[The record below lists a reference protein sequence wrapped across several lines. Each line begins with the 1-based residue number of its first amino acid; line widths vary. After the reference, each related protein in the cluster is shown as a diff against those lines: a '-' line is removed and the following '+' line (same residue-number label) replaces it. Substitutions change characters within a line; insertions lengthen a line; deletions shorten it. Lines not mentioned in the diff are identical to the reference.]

1 MLTLSWSLLVAIHP
15 KGKCSV
21 SVFPRGVYDV
31 GSFSRSRGLRQQE
44 SSRGLRQSAT
54 PFLEPVGVG
63 LNTHHCCPLFVH
75 WHCQHEVASCRRVCG
90 GRSAHYLPCPVL
102 WIVQQVSLL
111 FPVISWVCCC
121 PAQGVIL
128 GGFSL
133 PANCSLACLSAQ
145 VKGGVS

>member
-15 KGKCSV
+15 KGKCSA

-90 GRSAHYLPCPVL
+90 GEICSLLAMSCFMDCPAGVAVVPCYLLGVLLPCAGSNLGWFLPPSEL
-102 WIVQQVSLL
+102 QPSMSLCT
-111 FPVISWVCCC
+111 SE
-121 PAQGVIL
+121 GR
-128 GGFSL
+128 S
-133 PANCSLACLSAQ
+133 
-145 VKGGVS
+145 